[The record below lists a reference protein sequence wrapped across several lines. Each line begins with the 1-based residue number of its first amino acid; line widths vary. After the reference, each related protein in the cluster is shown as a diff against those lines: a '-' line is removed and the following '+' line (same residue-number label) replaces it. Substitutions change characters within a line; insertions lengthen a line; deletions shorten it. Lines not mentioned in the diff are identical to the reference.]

1 MDWAIET
8 DGLTKTYD
16 GVLALDHLNLTV
28 RRGEIFGFLGPNGA
42 GKTTTIRLLLDLI
55 RPSAGRAA
63 VLGVDCQQRSVDARS
78 LIGYLPGDLRLYP
91 NLRGH
96 DMLELVAHLRRTPVD
111 RGYVQQLVDRLEL
124 DLNPRIATYS
134 KGTRQKLGVVLA
146 LLARPPVLL
155 LDEPTSGLD
164 PLMQRAVWDILRAEA
179 ARGTTIFFSTHVL
192 SEAALICE
200 MVGILV
206 GGRLVAVEPVV
217 ELQRRAL
224 RRLVVSFDGAAPEPG
239 TLPASRT
246 VVREDHQLTLEVAG
260 DVDQLVKALASYHVS
275 DLRTVQPSL
284 DDILLS
290 YYQESS
296 AP

>member
-1 MDWAIET
+1 MGWAIET
-8 DGLTKTYD
+8 EGLTKTYD

-28 RRGEIFGFLGPNGA
+28 RQGEIFGFLGPNGA

-55 RPSAGRAA
+55 RPSDGRAA
-63 VLGVDCQQRSVDARS
+63 VLGVDCQQRSVDART

-96 DMLELVAHLRRTPVD
+96 DMLELVAHLRRTPID
-111 RGYVQQLVDRLEL
+111 RSYVQQLVDRLEL

-134 KGTRQKLGVVLA
+134 KGTRQKLGVILA

-224 RRLVVSFDGAAPEPG
+224 RRLVVSFDGAVPEPG

-246 VVREDHQLTLEVAG
+246 VDREDHQLTLEVAG

-275 DLRTVQPSL
+275 DLLTVQPSL

>member
-8 DGLTKTYD
+8 EGLTKTYN

-28 RRGEIFGFLGPNGA
+28 RQGEIFGFLGPNGA

-55 RPSAGRAA
+55 RPSAGRAT

-78 LIGYLPGDLRLYP
+78 LIGYLPGDLRLYTH
-91 NLRGH
+91 LRGH

-111 RGYVQQLVDRLEL
+111 RSYVQQLVDRLEL

-179 ARGTTIFFSTHVL
+179 AHGTTVFFSTHVL

-206 GGRLVAVEPVV
+206 AGRLVAFEPVSG
-217 ELQRRAL
+217 LQRRAL
-224 RRLVVSFDGAAPEPG
+224 RRLVVSFEGAVPDPA
-239 TLPASRT
+239 TLPASR
-246 VVREDHQLTLEVAG
+246 VVAQEDQQLTLEITG
-260 DVDQLVKALASYHVS
+260 EVDQLVKALGAYHVS

-296 AP
+296 AS